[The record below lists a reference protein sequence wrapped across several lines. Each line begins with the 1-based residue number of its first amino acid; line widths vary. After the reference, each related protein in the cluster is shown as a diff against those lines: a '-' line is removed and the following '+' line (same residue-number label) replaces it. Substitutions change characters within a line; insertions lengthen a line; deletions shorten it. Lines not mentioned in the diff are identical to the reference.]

1 VVNSE
6 CLGCAG
12 RKTERVNDFVPVIN
26 CGEMKKSEPSAAN
39 SYFLFLA
46 PFLKI
51 SVTHKRDLKSFSLS
65 E

>member
-1 VVNSE
+1 M
-6 CLGCAG
+6 
-12 RKTERVNDFVPVIN
+12 TERMTDFVPVIN

-51 SVTHKRDLKSFSLS
+51 SQAGPQIIFSF
-65 E
+65 